1 MYLPKIFKGKV
12 NQIAILLGMG
22 YHKLRSGL
30 IDRNPEILFKA
41 SQVLQEMFDNE
52 LKSHVN
58 EHQRRLKEIDNYLK
72 Q

>member
-22 YHKLRSGL
+22 YHKLRNGL
-30 IDRNPEILFKA
+30 IDRDPEILFKA

-58 EHQRRLKEIDNYLK
+58 QHQQKLKEIDNYLN

>member
-22 YHKLRSGL
+22 YHKLRNGL
-30 IDRNPEILFKA
+30 IDRDPEILFKA

-58 EHQRRLKEIDNYLK
+58 QHQQRLKEIDNYLN